1 MEKNFND
8 FLFKGMYEIPPE
20 YIKIILKFML
30 HENILDKYMKN
41 VGAHMSYI
49 LKNTWSRP
57 LLPRK
62 FQSYEMCNFFNYTLC
77 WCSTV
82 EGATFWRNVHNRWL
96 SFLGREDLKP
106 KEHLH
111 KKIKNIC

>member
-41 VGAHMSYI
+41 VGMHMSYI

-62 FQSYEMCNFFNYTLC
+62 FQSYEMCNFFNYTAFLTYLQPFGIIQK
-77 WCSTV
+77 SKRYFFTV
-82 EGATFWRNVHNRWL
+82 FMGQFCFQPNPSL
-96 SFLGREDLKP
+96 F
-106 KEHLH
+106 
-111 KKIKNIC
+111 